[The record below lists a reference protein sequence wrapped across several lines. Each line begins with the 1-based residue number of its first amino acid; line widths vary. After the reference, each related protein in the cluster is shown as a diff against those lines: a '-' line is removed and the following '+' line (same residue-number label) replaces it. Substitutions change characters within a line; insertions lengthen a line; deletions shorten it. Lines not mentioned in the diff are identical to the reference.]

1 MPNSYLDIDVEC
13 LVAVDREFFW
23 IVVMEGK
30 TNPVVH
36 TSCPLRVDFVEEVGK
51 QIEQI
56 ALSYCRL
63 VDPLARL

>member
-1 MPNSYLDIDVEC
+1 MIFDGFEC
-13 LVAVDREFFW
+13 RLLA
-23 IVVMEGK
+23 
-30 TNPVVH
+30 
-36 TSCPLRVDFVEEVGK
+36 DFVEEVGK